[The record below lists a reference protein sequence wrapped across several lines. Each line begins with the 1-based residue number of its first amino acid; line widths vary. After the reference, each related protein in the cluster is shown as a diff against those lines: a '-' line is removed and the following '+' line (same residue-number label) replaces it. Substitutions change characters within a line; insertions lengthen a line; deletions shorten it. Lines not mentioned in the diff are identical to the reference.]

1 QVQLGE
7 VYIRHTRESSLVA
20 ELAQRRGREGC
31 SVSTDMARSAWQR
44 LVPLREAGETEIAA
58 ALAAD
63 DSSTGYLAAV
73 KARAMIPTP
82 EAKAKAWQHI
92 AGGQLTNLE
101 LRYAVMG
108 FHDVH
113 DLGLLAPYNTAYF
126 DHINELW
133 AASSFETAETL
144 ALGLFPMWSITEQ

>member
-1 QVQLGE
+1 
-7 VYIRHTRESSLVA
+7 
-20 ELAQRRGREGC
+20 
-31 SVSTDMARSAWQR
+31 
-44 LVPLREAGETEIAA
+44 
-58 ALAAD
+58 ALAED
-63 DSSTGYLAAV
+63 DSSSGYLAAV

-82 EAKAKAWQHI
+82 QAKAKAWQHI
-92 AGGQLTNLE
+92 TGGPLPNLQ
-101 LRYAVMG
+101 LRYGVMG

-144 ALGLFPMWSITEQ
+144 ALGLFPMWSITEQTAVQTISAADTTSYSGLKRILTEMHDDVRRALAARAAF